1 MSEEDLLQ
9 AGAPAAQ
16 DRISSFRLHLPD
28 RLPATASDLP
38 GKFCKVSLTNPPTA
52 LEALEIVQKVFA
64 IPPGGKEGR
73 SLYIEKWNSN
83 ATYYKIKQ
91 QPKGKLRYLYMKQ
104 DSPVL
109 IFKSPCGNNY
119 KTEIVF
125 CLDGET
131 PNPEIL
137 RFPVDTDS
145 LARVEE
151 STRKVSNDRPQ
162 MTYARVQVAEHLFT
176 TVKHSGTSILRLL
189 VNIDDHFV
197 VGLPPDLEFMIVAYT
212 EEEVLLAVLP
222 AKEILEHIGKPIS
235 WALCFV
241 VKNDD
246 WKIGW
251 PRSSFV
257 PDAHKTSHW
266 TSCNYDPQWHKEV
279 IKNVAYQPTDD
290 LFNVVT
296 REQIYA
302 DRYMLAAREVATRK
316 QKKTQQVIKQQMHHV
331 LAAIAAIQLKEKPRI
346 SQEQVQQVA
355 AQGAKTAQVP
365 RSEIPKACRVWKIW
379 FEIKIPALLFQNQC
393 LKLAYAGE
401 VKTIRVRRNWFKI
414 LTNAI
419 DTASNVGF
427 VNRQMQVHLKRH
439 QIHTWARL
447 YLALRRQQ
455 KQHTEKLLKP
465 CKELVCYFAGSRK
478 VYIEELKATRYDM
491 KAAQFHLEMVTESY
505 QGQIMTYKWE
515 LFFTKLVS
523 KSEALSLREFGKEMR
538 AVYLARELARQLKAE
553 EQVPKCILCLE
564 AFPDI
569 VLMCP
574 SKHQC
579 LCTTCFA
586 SQIVGATN
594 LCPLCRLEFRDHVK
608 TFFS

>member
-9 AGAPAAQ
+9 AGAPAARN
-16 DRISSFRLHLPD
+16 RISSVRLHLPD
-28 RLPATASDLP
+28 QLRATEFDPP

-52 LEALEIVQKVFA
+52 REALDIVKKVLA
-64 IPPGGKEGR
+64 IPAGGKEGS
-73 SLYIEKWNSN
+73 SLFIEKWNCN
-83 ATYYKIKQ
+83 ATYYSVKQ
-91 QPKGKLRYLYMKQ
+91 QPKGNLRYLYMKQ
-104 DSPVL
+104 DCPVL
-109 IFKSPCGNNY
+109 IFKSPCGNSY

-125 CLDGET
+125 CLDWET
-131 PNPEIL
+131 PKQAEIL
-137 RFPVDTDS
+137 RFPVDTNS
-145 LARVEE
+145 LARLEE
-151 STRKVSNDRPQ
+151 STSKVSNDRPQ

-176 TVKHSGTSILRLL
+176 TVKHSGTSISRLL

-246 WKIGW
+246 WKIGTG
-251 PRSSFV
+251 FV
-257 PDAHKTSHW
+257 PDAHKTTHW
-266 TSCNYDPQWHKEV
+266 TSCNYVPQWHKEV

-302 DRYMLAAREVATRK
+302 DRYLLAASEFKSR
-316 QKKTQQVIKQQMHHV
+316 QKKSKQFAKQQMKDV
-331 LAAIAAIQLKEKPRI
+331 LAAIAAIELKEKPRI

-365 RSEIPKACRVWKIW
+365 RSEIQKACIRVWEIW
-379 FEIKIPALLFQNQC
+379 LAIKIPALIFEKQC
-393 LKLAYAGE
+393 LKLAGE
-401 VKTIRVRRNWFKI
+401 GKIRTVRVRRNWFKI
-414 LTNAI
+414 LTNVI
-419 DTASNVGF
+419 DTASNVSF
-427 VNRQMQVHLKRH
+427 VNRQLQVLQKRH

-465 CKELVCYFAGSRK
+465 CKELARYFAGSRK
-478 VYIEELKATRYDM
+478 CYIEELKATQYNM
-491 KAAQFHLEMVTESY
+491 QAAQFHLEMVTESY
-505 QGQIMTYKWE
+505 QGQLMTLKWE
-515 LFFTKLVS
+515 LLFTKLVTKS
-523 KSEALSLREFGKEMR
+523 KALTLREFGKEMR
-538 AVYLARELARQLKAE
+538 AVYRVRELKRQLTAE
-553 EQVPKCILCLE
+553 QQVPKCILCLE

-579 LCTTCFA
+579 LCTTCFE
-586 SQIVGATN
+586 SQIAAATN

-608 TFFS
+608 TFLA